1 MQKLIIVAATLTATV
16 MVAGCV
22 TGQAEF
28 AALPGTGKLT
38 QTRLTQAKGYC
49 QMMAQNR
56 VDLYAVTGQ
65 SLAAAPGLV
74 DHAKAC
80 FASQG
85 IRVTGFRQKD
95 GRLTQSPYMGG

>member
-1 MQKLIIVAATLTATV
+1 MFAVASMLAL
-16 MVAGCV
+16 AGCV

-38 QTRLTQAKGYC
+38 QTRLVQAQGYC
-49 QMMAQNR
+49 RMMMQNR
-56 VDLYAVTGQ
+56 VDLYAATGN
-65 SLAAAPGLV
+65 SLAAVPGLV

-80 FASQG
+80 YASQG

-95 GRLTQSPYMGG
+95 GRLTQSPYTGG